1 MRLLKTGGRLV
12 YSTCSNPNPSP
23 NPDPNPNPNPDPDPD
38 PNPNQV
44 YSTCSLNP
52 IENEAVVAAMLRTF
66 GEGTLRLVDVSSE
79 LPELR
84 RRAGLSTWR
93 VWYRAQWQASWD
105 ELQARFPRKCPPFE
119 SLFPPTAEEAREMH
133 LERCMRLLPHD
144 NDGTAAQLNVM
155 PPPRQGPSTAPAP
168 MPPQGT
174 PGSGQRST
182 PGGRGP

>member
-1 MRLLKTGGRLV
+1 
-12 YSTCSNPNPSP
+12 
-23 NPDPNPNPNPDPDPD
+23 
-38 PNPNQV
+38 
-44 YSTCSLNP
+44 
-52 IENEAVVAAMLRTF
+52 MLRTF
-66 GEGTLRLVDVSSE
+66 GAGTLRLVDVSSE

-144 NDGTAAQLNVM
+144 NDGGAARPNVVPPPSAGPVLHGSCTHASSGDAWLRAAQHS
-155 PPPRQGPSTAPAP
+155 R
-168 MPPQGT
+168 
-174 PGSGQRST
+174 GQRALSARASRLPSLTLT
-182 PGGRGP
+182 PTPHQAAASSLPSSRSLPNTHPRRACCLQP